1 MLFNLTTLFYHAS
14 LLFLNYWLT
23 LLIPAVTAQIFSPIT
38 ELKIP
43 IGIPNNEANAEM
55 ERHPVIVEITISRW

>member
-1 MLFNLTTLFYHAS
+1 MLFNLTLFYHAS

-23 LLIPAVTAQIFSPIT
+23 LLILPVTAQIFNPIT
-38 ELKIP
+38 ELKTP

-55 ERHPVIVEITISRW
+55 ETHPVIVEITISRW